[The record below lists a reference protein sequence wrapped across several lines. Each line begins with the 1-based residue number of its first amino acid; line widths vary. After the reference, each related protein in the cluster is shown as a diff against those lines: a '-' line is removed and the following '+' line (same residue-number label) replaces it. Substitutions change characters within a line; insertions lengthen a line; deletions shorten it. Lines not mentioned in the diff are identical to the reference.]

1 MSNAVIWCSV
11 IHTYIHGELV
21 SHIRTNAKVRNAQ
34 TSSHI
39 KRTDY
44 EFILC
49 SCTVKCKFPEEKW
62 LWWWKQPEKWI
73 CPRNL
78 CHVTW
83 VFMLHMILV
92 LNLQFSC
99 FFSHNMVTQFPTNII
114 IWGSFSYMNKK
125 GFLYRHYLLNCVSFR
140 YSFPL
145 LFLCSLRFV

>member
-1 MSNAVIWCSV
+1 MFCN
-11 IHTYIHGELV
+11 TYIHGELV
-21 SHIRTNAKVRNAQ
+21 SHIRTNAIVRNAQ

-49 SCTVKCKFPEEKW
+49 SCIVKCKFPEEKMVMMMETAR
-62 LWWWKQPEKWI
+62 K
-73 CPRNL
+73 RNL
-78 CHVTW
+78 SQEPLSCDMGVYVAHDTCIELA
-83 VFMLHMILV
+83 VFL
-92 LNLQFSC
+92 

-125 GFLYRHYLLNCVSFR
+125 GFLYRGYLLNCVSFR